1 MKCFKIQLAAAAF
14 ACASMLVS
22 PVALA
27 APVAKQ
33 ARPSDIALRDGGVL
47 VGQVTTPQ
55 GTALAGAP
63 VSIKQNGREVIRVAT
78 NAKGEFTV
86 AHLKGGVY
94 QVAAPGYQCSF
105 RLWAPRTAPPA
116 ASNGLMAVAGDQAV
130 LGNHGGAGP
139 FATVSSWVATHP
151 IMTAGIVAAAVAIP
165 LAIDDDD
172 KGSATT
178 P

>member
-1 MKCFKIQLAAAAF
+1 MKCFKFQLAAAAF

-33 ARPSDIALRDGGVL
+33 ARPADIALRDGGVL
-47 VGQVTTPQ
+47 VGQVTTPH
-55 GTALAGAP
+55 GKALAAAP
-63 VSIKQNGREVIRVAT
+63 VSIQQNGREVIRVAT

-94 QVAAPGYQCSF
+94 QIAAPGYQGSY

-116 ASNGLMAVAGDQAV
+116 ASTGLMAVAGDQAV
-130 LGNHGGAGP
+130 LGNHGAGP
-139 FATVSSWVATHP
+139 FATVTSWVSQHP

-165 LAIDDDD
+165 LALDDDD
-172 KGSATT
+172 DNAATG